1 MDLRQFVGPGG
12 EKGSESRSANP
23 ILNMVDMFTSDKAQH
38 MVRILFTSL
47 FVFFFLN
54 IHSLDQQY
62 EFENARITSNNF
74 SSTV

>member
-38 MVRILFTSL
+38 MVGIFT
-47 FVFFFLN
+47 V
-54 IHSLDQQY
+54 IWM
-62 EFENARITSNNF
+62 IF
-74 SSTV
+74 SFH

>member
-38 MVRILFTSL
+38 MVRILFAPYY
-47 FVFFFLN
+47 FFIQFSFNL
-54 IHSLDQQY
+54 QY
-62 EFENARITSNNF
+62 EIWKLPNYS
-74 SSTV
+74 